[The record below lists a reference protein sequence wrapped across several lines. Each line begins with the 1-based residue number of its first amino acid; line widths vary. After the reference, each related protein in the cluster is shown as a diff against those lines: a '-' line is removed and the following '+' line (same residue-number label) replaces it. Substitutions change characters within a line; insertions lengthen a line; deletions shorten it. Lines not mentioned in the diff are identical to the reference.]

1 MVVAKQVQKHPVEKM
16 MDEARRGVAPREHSY
31 EVEKPLVL
39 AYQAGNED
47 AGLELVKAYM
57 DVFSVIISKPANAP
71 FNGGRM
77 RKLWDGSPTR
87 DDYEDMFQ
95 EIIYQFLL
103 MVKEF
108 DATEETPL
116 VHQVRATLH
125 QRFFNRYFS
134 EFIDKRIYEKEY
146 DDTLDAGVEYEL
158 MIDSSKAPAQ
168 YLELYQALNKLT
180 NKERQALELSIVKGW
195 NSSEIAKELGC
206 SPASLRMLKMRG
218 LSKLKKHLSK
228 EVA

>member
-1 MVVAKQVQKHPVEKM
+1 MANAKQVQKHPIEKM
-16 MDEARRGVAPREHSY
+16 MDEARRGIAPREHDY
-31 EVEKPLVL
+31 KAEKPLIL
-39 AYQAGNED
+39 AYQGGDEKAGF
-47 AGLELVKAYM
+47 ELVKAYM

-95 EIIYQFLL
+95 EILYQFLL

-108 DATEETPL
+108 DTGEDTPL

-134 EFIDKRIYEKEY
+134 EFIEKRVYEKEY
-146 DDTLDAGVEYEL
+146 DDTVDCGVEYEL
-158 MIDSSKAPAQ
+158 MIDASKAPSQ

-206 SPASLRMLKMRG
+206 SPDSLRMLKMRG
-218 LSKLKKHLSK
+218 LSKLKKHLIK